1 METPSVISAP
11 VFNPVPVDS
20 VNKGDVVYISN
31 KPNAVPYIVL
41 DACAPYVYIEN
52 TQSHFVAMY
61 HVVNTLYKIG

>member
-1 METPSVISAP
+1 MENLSAISAP
-11 VFNPVPVDS
+11 MFTPVPVDA
-20 VNKGDVVYISN
+20 VKKGDVVYISN

-52 TQSHFVAMY
+52 THSHFVAMY